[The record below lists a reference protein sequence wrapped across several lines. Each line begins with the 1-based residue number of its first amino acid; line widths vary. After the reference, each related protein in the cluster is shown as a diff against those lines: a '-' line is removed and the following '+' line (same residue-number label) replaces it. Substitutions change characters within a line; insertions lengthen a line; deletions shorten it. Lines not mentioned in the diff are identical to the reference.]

1 MFYKMERG
9 RERDPESGYNL
20 CYGYIR
26 REIIY
31 LVFIKL
37 HKLSY
42 EVLFGKRI
50 SIGSYSVEHD
60 SF

>member
-9 RERDPESGYNL
+9 RDPESGCNL

-31 LVFIKL
+31 LVFIKV

-42 EVLFGKRI
+42 EVLFEKRI